1 MKIAVLG
8 ADTELG
14 RRIVNAAEAAG
25 IQVVSVVEHFTS
37 SIGNGP
43 LIIKEVRELSIN
55 DLSKCHAV
63 IDTLSFPRIEA
74 YGTENLPFWH
84 VRNLIK
90 NSPIKLIAVGSS
102 AFLYTDKKRDTFV
115 RDMDGIHFDNNEK
128 RHNLA
133 VEAFLKIKEIH
144 DVEWTLLCPPL
155 VLDLKAYGTGKFEL
169 GDDILPMSVSGSSYI
184 SLCDFC
190 KALVELLKV
199 GGYSCRC
206 VGVRSL

>member
-128 RHNLA
+128 LDNVFLGLEYITVGQLLA
-133 VEAFLKIKEIH
+133 LFKSM
-144 DVEWTLLCPPL
+144 
-155 VLDLKAYGTGKFEL
+155 
-169 GDDILPMSVSGSSYI
+169 PMSI
-184 SLCDFC
+184 PFC
-190 KALVELLKV
+190 FWQIIF
-199 GGYSCRC
+199 G
-206 VGVRSL
+206 